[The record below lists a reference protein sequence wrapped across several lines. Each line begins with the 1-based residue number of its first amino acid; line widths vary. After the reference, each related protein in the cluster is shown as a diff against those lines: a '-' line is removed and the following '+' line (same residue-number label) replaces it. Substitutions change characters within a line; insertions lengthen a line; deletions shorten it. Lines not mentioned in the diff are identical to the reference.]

1 MIFSHVG
8 NDYLLTKERL
18 NLYRAPKLRVQMV
31 DQLFVS
37 KHFVFFATL
46 DETNP
51 THLQNEQL
59 TLKPPLPRF
68 AYTPTIHVSLVHP
81 SISLRHSCTTS
92 TPSTLQGRTAH
103 IHQQPI
109 YPSRLIYTRR
119 ARFSAPSDTSSWTIS
134 SSSFTTVISGCPPD
148 TERIFWK
155 SGDTHRET
163 PVKHS

>member
-1 MIFSHVG
+1 MIFSNVG
-8 NDYLLTKERL
+8 NDHLLAKERL

-51 THLQNEQL
+51 THLQNELL
-59 TLKPPLPRF
+59 TLKPPQPRF
-68 AYTPTIHVSLVHP
+68 AYTPTIHVALVHP
-81 SISLRHSCTTS
+81 KHFFASFLYNIHTINITW
-92 TPSTLQGRTAH
+92 GGTAH
-103 IHQQPI
+103 IHQQP
-109 YPSRLIYTRR
+109 TRR

-134 SSSFTTVISGCPPD
+134 SSSFTTAISGCPPD
-148 TERIFWK
+148 TKVGF
-155 SGDTHRET
+155 SGSPAQHHET